1 MPSRGS
7 QGPNWQR
14 YIPKQVV
21 LAQIVAGSTG
31 AKKTCTFRV
40 PFPDSR
46 LRVKTSI
53 MWVQNDPLD
62 PAVNGANLWMYEVDD
77 LETPGVLG
85 QNDLPL
91 TNIVGTLA
99 APLVIPV
106 AAGLLGYT
114 REFVSAAD
122 YIDGQLQVT
131 GDGRL
136 GYWVLQ
142 CRYQPYSVSFSAEE
156 WNSIIAQ
163 CNPTAGKVTV
173 G

>member
-1 MPSRGS
+1 MPSHGS
-7 QGPNWQR
+7 QNPFWQR
-14 YIPKQVV
+14 YIPKQVT
-21 LAQIVAGSTG
+21 LAQIIAGSTG
-31 AKKTCTFRV
+31 AKKTCNFRV

-46 LRVKTSI
+46 LRVKISI
-53 MWVQNDPLD
+53 MWVQNDPVD
-62 PAVNGANLWMYEVDD
+62 FVVNGANLWLFEVDE

-91 TNIVGTLA
+91 VNIEGSLI
-99 APLVIPV
+99 APTVIPL
-106 AAGLLGYT
+106 ATGLLGYS

-142 CRYQPYSVSFSAEE
+142 ARYQPNNVTLPMEE
-156 WNSIIAQ
+156 WRHITSQ
-163 CNPTAGKVTV
+163 CNPTAAKVTV